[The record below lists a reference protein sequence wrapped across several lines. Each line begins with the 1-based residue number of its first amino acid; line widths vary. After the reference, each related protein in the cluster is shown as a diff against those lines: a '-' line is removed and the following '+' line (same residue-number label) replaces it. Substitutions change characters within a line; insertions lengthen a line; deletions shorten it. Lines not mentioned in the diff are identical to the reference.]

1 MFEIS
6 CIFQQ
11 CAILLPHIRQPDPFI
26 QGDKAV
32 LMVEPAVFF
41 QIPDLPGLADPV
53 EYAYVIILLAL
64 AQIQL
69 FGQLVITFQRGSHAA
84 FYRRGIVG
92 YHI

>member
-1 MFEIS
+1 
-6 CIFQQ
+6 
-11 CAILLPHIRQPDPFI
+11 
-26 QGDKAV
+26 
-32 LMVEPAVFF
+32 MVEPAVFF